1 MGSYLYH
8 ISPKESKDSI
18 LERGILTPNEVNDL
32 IDKGELSS
40 NVLGISFDS
49 YTPSNFPEYVSLLED
64 YSLIEFVAE
73 QICFSRFKRYYDPNF
88 MAIGYLINGEI
99 KKHNEFINA
108 IKVKEMNSEAFP
120 SEALYHGRIPRKFI
134 ERCFAA
140 RTF

>member
-1 MGSYLYH
+1 MSSYLYH

-49 YTPSNFPEYVSLLED
+49 YTISNFPEYVSLLED
-64 YSLIEFVAE
+64 YSFIEFVAE

-134 ERCFAA
+134 ERCFAT